1 MKSRPVRLRHPV
13 ETDLALFAGGES
25 GRLMRFFV
33 NRHVRE
39 CPECMDQVNRFELL
53 RLELREFEPPP
64 HDWNRLAV
72 EMRANIHVGLEAGE
86 CVRQSAEQRAGNP
99 KLAVA
104 FASLMLMVGAGF
116 LLKSPAP
123 NLAVE
128 QKAGAVLESTGS
140 GLELRHGSSSL
151 TLLNHDGVAA
161 DQTVSAQGEIR
172 ARYVDG
178 GAVTINNVY
187 LE

>member
-1 MKSRPVRLRHPV
+1 MKHPS
-13 ETDLALFAGGES
+13 EADLALFAGGES
-25 GRLMRFFV
+25 SGLSRFFV

-39 CPECMDQVNRFELL
+39 CRECMDQVTRFELL
-53 RLELREFEPPP
+53 RLELREFEPPA

-86 CVRQSAEQRAGNP
+86 CVRQAAVGRSGWSP

-104 FASLMLMVGAGF
+104 FACLMLLVGASF
-116 LLKSPAP
+116 LMKGPAP
-123 NLAVE
+123 NVATDN
-128 QKAGAVLESTGS
+128 AAAVLESTGS
-140 GLELRHGSSSL
+140 GLELRHGVSSM

>member
-1 MKSRPVRLRHPV
+1 MRAHPS
-13 ETDLALFAGGES
+13 EADLALLAGGDA
-25 GRLMRFFV
+25 GRLSRFLM

-39 CPECMDQVNRFELL
+39 CRECMDQVNRFELL
-53 RLELREFEPPP
+53 RLEVREFEPPALE
-64 HDWNRLAV
+64 WNRLAA

-86 CVRQSAEQRAGNP
+86 CVRQAAVGRRGWSP

-104 FASLMLMVGAGF
+104 LASLLMLVGAGF
-116 LLKSPAP
+116 LMKGPAP
-123 NLAVE
+123 NVA
-128 QKAGAVLESTGS
+128 KDNAAAVLESTGA
-140 GLELRHGSSSL
+140 GVELRHGASSL
-151 TLLNHDGVAA
+151 TLLNREGVTA
-161 DQTVSAQGEIR
+161 DQTVSAQGEMR

>member
-1 MKSRPVRLRHPV
+1 MKSHPS
-13 ETDLALFAGGES
+13 EADLALFAGGES
-25 GRLMRFFV
+25 SGLSRFFV

-39 CPECMDQVNRFELL
+39 CRECMDQVNRFELL
-53 RLELREFEPPP
+53 RLELREFEPPA
-64 HDWNRLAV
+64 HDWNRLAM

-86 CVRQSAEQRAGNP
+86 CVRLASAEQRGWSP

-104 FASLMLMVGAGF
+104 LASLLLLVGASF

-123 NLAVE
+123 NVAVE

>member
-1 MKSRPVRLRHPV
+1 MKHPS
-13 ETDLALFAGGES
+13 EADLALFAGGEAS
-25 GRLMRFFV
+25 GLSRFFL
-33 NRHVRE
+33 NRHVRD
-39 CPECMDQVNRFELL
+39 CRACMDQVNRFELL
-53 RLELREFEPPP
+53 RLELREFHPPAL
-64 HDWNRLAV
+64 DWNRLAM

-86 CVRQSAEQRAGNP
+86 CVRQASVGRGGWNP

-104 FASLMLMVGAGF
+104 LASLLMLIGAGF

-123 NLAVE
+123 RVPQEAAKE
-128 QKAGAVLESTGS
+128 AAAVLESTGS
-140 GLELRHGSSSL
+140 GLELRHGGSSL

>member
-1 MKSRPVRLRHPV
+1 
-13 ETDLALFAGGES
+13 
-25 GRLMRFFV
+25 
-33 NRHVRE
+33 
-39 CPECMDQVNRFELL
+39 
-53 RLELREFEPPP
+53 
-64 HDWNRLAV
+64 
-72 EMRANIHVGLEAGE
+72 
-86 CVRQSAEQRAGNP
+86 VRQAVVERSGWSL

-104 FASLMLMVGAGF
+104 LASLLMLVGASF
-116 LLKSPAP
+116 VMKSPAP
-123 NLAVE
+123 NMPKDNTA
-128 QKAGAVLESTGS
+128 AVLESTGS
-140 GLELRHGSSSL
+140 GLELRHGGSSM

>member
-1 MKSRPVRLRHPV
+1 
-13 ETDLALFAGGES
+13 
-25 GRLMRFFV
+25 
-33 NRHVRE
+33 
-39 CPECMDQVNRFELL
+39 
-53 RLELREFEPPP
+53 
-64 HDWNRLAV
+64 
-72 EMRANIHVGLEAGE
+72 MRANIHVGLEAGE
-86 CVRQSAEQRAGNP
+86 CVRQAAVGRSGWSP

-104 FASLMLMVGAGF
+104 FACLMLLVGASF
-116 LLKSPAP
+116 LMKGPAP
-123 NLAVE
+123 NVATDN
-128 QKAGAVLESTGS
+128 AAAVLESTGS
-140 GLELRHGSSSL
+140 GLELRHGVSSM